1 MDQIEEETEKIQKIK
16 EEARRTQADIERKEN
31 RLQEFNKINK
41 DLKQKY

>member
-16 EEARRTQADIERKEN
+16 EDARKVQADIERKEN

-41 DLKQKY
+41 DLKHKH